1 MTTLPA
7 EWEGTRKDG
16 ALIQL
21 RAYLARENLAPGSR
35 LPPERELSEI
45 LGVSR
50 GDLRKAFAVLEAEGQ
65 IWRHVGKGT
74 FIGPKPVDALMTL
87 HGVEQ
92 QTNPAEV
99 MRTRLLMETALAREA
114 ALNANHADIEAMR
127 RCLRAS
133 RASRSW
139 RQYET
144 TDNQLHQLIAE
155 ATHNSLL
162 VAMYD
167 ALNAVRR
174 TIVWGR
180 MRSSEGGPPEDH
192 HSFAEHERIVAAIEE
207 RDIEGASR
215 AMYEHLRGVEYRLMD
230 PTGRGAAE
238 LWRAASTG
246 R

>member
-1 MTTLPA
+1 MTSTPQQR
-7 EWEGTRKDG
+7 EDSRKDG
-16 ALIQL
+16 TLTQL
-21 RAYLARENLAPGSR
+21 RAYLARENLPPASR
-35 LPPERELSEI
+35 LPAERELSEA

-74 FIGPKPVDALMTL
+74 FIGPKPVDSLMTL

-99 MRTRLLMETALAREA
+99 MRTRLLMETAIAREA
-114 ALNANHADIEAMR
+114 ALNAKLPDIEAMQ
-127 RCLRAS
+127 RCVKAS
-133 RASRSW
+133 RSSKSW

-162 VAMYD
+162 IAMYE

-174 TIVWGR
+174 TIAWGR
-180 MRSSEGGPPEDH
+180 RRSSLDGPPADH
-192 HSFAEHERIVAAIEE
+192 HSFGEHERIVAAIEA
-207 RDIEGASR
+207 RDIEGAGR
-215 AMYEHLRGVEYRLMD
+215 AMYEHLRMVEYRLLE
-230 PTGRGAAE
+230 PS
-238 LWRAASTG
+238 AASTPLPPPAAADG
-246 R
+246 F

>member
-1 MTTLPA
+1 MTNTHHSPPSPHNDA
-7 EWEGTRKDG
+7 

-21 RAYLARENLAPGSR
+21 RAFLTKENLPPASR
-35 LPPERELSEI
+35 LPPERELSET

-74 FIGPKPVDALMTL
+74 FIGPRPVDSLLTL
-87 HGVEQ
+87 HGIDQ

-99 MRTRLLMETALAREA
+99 MRTRLLMETAIAREA
-114 ALNANHADIEAMR
+114 ALNANHADIEAMQ

-133 RASRSW
+133 RASKTW

-162 VAMYD
+162 VALYN

-174 TIVWGR
+174 TIAWGR
-180 MRSSEGGPPEDH
+180 MRTSEGGPPEDH
-192 HSFAEHERIVAAIEE
+192 HSFIEHERLVAAIRD
-207 RDIEGASR
+207 RDIDGASR
-215 AMYEHLRGVEYRLMD
+215 MMYEHLRGVEYRLLD
-230 PTGRGAAE
+230 PSAGKVTVNSRSEA
-238 LWRAASTG
+238 
-246 R
+246 

>member
-1 MTTLPA
+1 
-7 EWEGTRKDG
+7 
-16 ALIQL
+16 
-21 RAYLARENLAPGSR
+21 
-35 LPPERELSEI
+35 
-45 LGVSR
+45 
-50 GDLRKAFAVLEAEGQ
+50 
-65 IWRHVGKGT
+65 
-74 FIGPKPVDALMTL
+74 
-87 HGVEQ
+87 
-92 QTNPAEV
+92 
-99 MRTRLLMETALAREA
+99 
-114 ALNANHADIEAMR
+114 MR

-133 RASRSW
+133 RASKTW

-192 HSFAEHERIVAAIEE
+192 HSFIEHERIVSAIEE

-238 LWRAASTG
+238 LWRTPGAA